1 MDRQKVETG
10 VDDLVAALVEKSTQ
24 AFPPGL
30 DQFDQDDRMAA
41 LDCMLRPLKTPPA
54 PYAGYRA

>member
-30 DQFDQDDRMAA
+30 D
-41 LDCMLRPLKTPPA
+41 
-54 PYAGYRA
+54 